1 MDIRY
6 TIKEGF
12 ENMDFARV
20 TDLLANAHWSQNI
33 PEAEV
38 RKASSNSALVVGVF
52 NADDKQ
58 IGFARVVSDK
68 TRFAYLMD
76 VIINEEMR
84 DLGIGEHMIEYIL
97 HHPEFTDVYQW
108 MLITTYAHDFYE
120 KCGFVRT
127 TKANDLME
135 IRSPRPR

>member
-12 ENMDFARV
+12 EYMDFAKV
-20 TDLLANAHWSQNI
+20 TSLLAKTHWSKNI

-38 RKASSNSALVVGVF
+38 RKASANSALVVGVF
-52 NADDKQ
+52 NEKDEQ

-76 VIINEEMR
+76 VIITAEMR

-97 HHPEFTDVYQW
+97 HHPDFADVYQW